1 MSVSLKNITLRN
13 FLSIGA
19 VTQAVNFDSKELT
32 LILGE
37 NLDLGG
43 DGARNGTGK
52 TTLIQGLSYVLFG
65 SPINQI
71 RKDNLINRTNAKGMM
86 VTLEFNVNGTE
97 YKIERGRK
105 PNVLRF
111 YVNNNLQNNKE
122 DKNEAQG
129 ENKET
134 QLAIE
139 HAIGMSSDM
148 FKHIVALNTYSE
160 PFLSMKANDQR
171 NVIEQL
177 LGITLLSE
185 KADLIKEKIRLNKDA
200 IQQEEF
206 RNKAV
211 EEANSRVQ
219 EQIDALKRRQKLWQK
234 QHDESLNKLVLDYDE
249 LSKIDIEAELQA
261 HKDLA
266 TYIDLKQKQERYEAI
281 LARQTAWLQKRDSD
295 VASLQAQYDT
305 LSHIDINN
313 ELQAHYDLKVYE
325 ASKIELENL
334 NKTIKAL
341 ETSLKKDQALVTKLQ
356 EEIKTLEENKCYA
369 CGQDFHDENHTA
381 VINNKRDLLTIAEG
395 DLAQT
400 QNDLEKNK
408 NSIYVLGE
416 KPITHYKTEA
426 EAIKHSSELER
437 LQQQIEA
444 KKNEDDPYAE
454 QLIENACVTVGNRPV
469 THYDTEAEA
478 IEHRTVVDN
487 LEKAIAAKA
496 EETDPY
502 HEQVIDMEKR
512 ALQTVTFDK
521 INELSKYGDHLK
533 FLLDIL
539 TSKDSFVRK
548 KIIDQNLSY
557 LNARLTHY
565 LDKIGLPHTVVFKND
580 LSVEITELGR
590 ELDFDNLSRGE
601 RNRLILGLSFAFRD
615 VWENLYF
622 PINTLFIDELI
633 DSGMDTIGVENSM
646 AILKDMSRRRN
657 KSIWLV
663 SHREELAGRV
673 PSVLKVLK
681 ENGFTTYSTATDDVE

>member
-1 MSVSLKNITLRN
+1 MRN
-13 FLSIGA
+13 FLSVGA
-19 VTQAVNFDSKELT
+19 VMQAVKLDTDQLT
-32 LILGE
+32 LVLGE

-43 DGARNGTGK
+43 DGARNGVGK
-52 TTLIQGLSYVLFG
+52 TTMIQALSYVLYG

-86 VTLEFNVNGTE
+86 VTLEFSVNGID

-111 YVNNNLQNNKE
+111 YVNNSLQNNKE

-211 EEANSRVQ
+211 EEANLRVQ
-219 EQIDALKRRQKLWQK
+219 EQIDGLKRRQRLWQK
-234 QHDESLNKLVLDYDE
+234 QHEESLNKLVLDYDE

-261 HKDLA
+261 HKDLT
-266 TYIDLKQKQERYEAI
+266 TYIELKQKQERYEAI
-281 LARQTAWLQKRDSD
+281 LARQTAWQQKRDSD
-295 VASLQAQYDT
+295 VALLQTQYDT
-305 LSHIDINN
+305 LSHIDITS
-313 ELQAHYDLKVYE
+313 ELQSHFDLKVYE
-325 ASKIELENL
+325 ANKLELANI
-334 NKTIKAL
+334 NKTITTLGA
-341 ETSLKKDQALVTKLQ
+341 SLKKDQSLVNKLEQ
-356 EEIKTLEENKCYA
+356 EIKTLEDNKCYA
-369 CGQDFHDENHTA
+369 CGQDFHDENHNNVLLSKRELLDTA
-381 VINNKRDLLTIAEG
+381 SN

-400 QNDLEKNK
+400 QSELEKNK
-408 NSIYVLGE
+408 NSIFDLGE
-416 KPITHYKTEA
+416 RPTTHYRTEA

-437 LQQQIEA
+437 LQQQIES
-444 KKNEDDPYAE
+444 KKNEDDPYAD
-454 QLIENACVTVGNRPV
+454 QLVENACLIVGNRPA

-478 IEHRTVVDN
+478 IEHRTVVAN
-487 LEKAIAAKA
+487 LEKAIATKA
-496 EETDPY
+496 GETDPY
-502 HEQVIDMEKR
+502 NEQVIDMENR
-512 ALQTVTFDK
+512 ALQSVTFDK

-633 DSGMDTIGVENSM
+633 DSGMDSIGVENSM